1 MKLHNIEKSIALFDR
16 AKSLMPGGVN
26 SPVRAFKNINGN
38 PIFFEK
44 AKGAYLF
51 DADGNE
57 YIDYIGSWGPMIM
70 GHSHPEVV
78 NAIKNQ
84 ADLGTSYGAPT
95 GLESDLASLIIQCI
109 PSIEKIRMVN
119 SGTEATMST
128 IRLARGYT
136 NKNKII
142 KFDGCY
148 HGHVDSLLIKAGSG
162 VSTFGLPDSP
172 GIPKDLA
179 KHTITC
185 PYNDVEAFEKIF
197 HEIKDDL
204 AAVIVEPVAGNM
216 GFVPGTKKFLET
228 LREKTSSSNS
238 LLIFDE
244 VMSGFRVSL
253 GGAQEIYNIKPD
265 LTALGKVIGGGLPV
279 GAFGGK
285 KDIMDYL
292 APIGPV
298 YQAGTLSGNPL
309 AMAAG
314 STLLNLIIKENKT
327 EKHSMSVFNSSFKNI
342 FKTLKSVYQ
351 YKNAFLFLIAFFLFI
366 DGAHTVIYLATT
378 FALNL
383 GLETSS
389 IIQALI
395 LVQFVAFPAT
405 LLWGY
410 VANKYGDKL
419 VLYITITS
427 YICIIIY
434 STTLSSALEF
444 YLLAAWV
451 GFVQGGIQGSSRGMF
466 GKLIPKEKAGE
477 FFGLYNVM
485 GRAGAILGPL
495 MVGTFLTLYGNVR
508 IALLPIAVLFIIG
521 GLLLTRVKNEIV

>member
-1 MKLHNIEKSIALFDR
+1 
-16 AKSLMPGGVN
+16 MPGGVN

-95 GLESDLASLIIQCI
+95 GLESDVASLIIQCI

-292 APIGPV
+292 APVGPV

-314 STLLNLIIKENKT
+314 STLLNLIIKENPFELLEANAK
-327 EKHSMSVFNSSFKNI
+327 ELLGGMRNI
-342 FKTLKSVYQ
+342 MNTAGIPF
-351 YKNAFLFLIAFFLFI
+351 
-366 DGAHTVIYLATT
+366 
-378 FALNL
+378 
-383 GLETSS
+383 
-389 IIQALI
+389 
-395 LVQFVAFPAT
+395 
-405 LLWGY
+405 
-410 VANKYGDKL
+410 
-419 VLYITITS
+419 
-427 YICIIIY
+427 
-434 STTLSSALEF
+434 STNQM
-444 YLLAAWV
+444 
-451 GFVQGGIQGSSRGMF
+451 GGMF
-466 GKLIPKEKAGE
+466 GFFFSEKLPENIVDVSASDDNIFALFLNACIRNGIYFAPSKFEAGFISTKHGNNE
-477 FFGLYNVM
+477 
-485 GRAGAILGPL
+485 IHK
-495 MVGTFLTLYGNVR
+495 TLE
-508 IALLPIAVLFIIG
+508 IIENIIKTG
-521 GLLLTRVKNEIV
+521 VTKNEI

>member
-1 MKLHNIEKSIALFDR
+1 MNKIEKSIALFNQ

-44 AKGAYLF
+44 AQGAYLY
-51 DADGNE
+51 DADGNK

-70 GHSHPEVV
+70 GHSHPDVV
-78 NAIKNQ
+78 NAIKKQ
-84 ADLGTSYGAPT
+84 VDLGTSYGAPT
-95 GLESDLASLIIQCI
+95 SLESDVASLIIKNV

-119 SGTEATMST
+119 SGTEATMSA

-136 NKNKII
+136 NRNKII

-185 PYNDVEAFEKIF
+185 PYNDVEAFIEIF
-197 HEIKDDL
+197 NSVKDDL
-204 AAVIVEPVAGNM
+204 ATVIVEPIAGNM
-216 GFVPGTKKFLET
+216 GFVPGTEEFLKTIRLHTET
-228 LREKTSSSNS
+228 NNS

-253 GGAQEIYNIKPD
+253 GGAQEIFNIKPD

-285 KDIMDYL
+285 EEIMNYL
-292 APIGPV
+292 APEGPV

-314 STLLNLIIKENKT
+314 STLLNLLITQNPFTELEEKAKLMLNGLKEI
-327 EKHSMSVFNSSFKNI
+327 MISSGIPF
-342 FKTLKSVYQ
+342 
-351 YKNAFLFLIAFFLFI
+351 
-366 DGAHTVIYLATT
+366 
-378 FALNL
+378 
-383 GLETSS
+383 
-389 IIQALI
+389 
-395 LVQFVAFPAT
+395 
-405 LLWGY
+405 
-410 VANKYGDKL
+410 
-419 VLYITITS
+419 
-427 YICIIIY
+427 
-434 STTLSSALEF
+434 STNQI
-444 YLLAAWV
+444 
-451 GFVQGGIQGSSRGMF
+451 GGMF
-466 GKLIPKEKAGE
+466 GFFFSEELPKNIDDVSKTNDEMFSSFINACIKNGIYFAPSKYEAGFISATHGNME
-477 FFGLYNVM
+477 
-485 GRAGAILGPL
+485 IDK
-495 MVGTFLTLYGNVR
+495 TLEVVNK
-508 IALLPIAVLFIIG
+508 I
-521 GLLLTRVKNEIV
+521 VKTGEINK

>member
-1 MKLHNIEKSIALFDR
+1 LNKIDKSIALFNQ

-44 AKGAYLF
+44 AQGAYLF
-51 DADGNE
+51 DADGNK

-70 GHSHPEVV
+70 GHSHPEIV

-84 ADLGTSYGAPT
+84 AELGTSYGAPT
-95 GLESDLASLIIQCI
+95 SLESDVASLIIENV

-119 SGTEATMST
+119 SGTEATMSA
-128 IRLARGYT
+128 IRLARGFT
-136 NKNKII
+136 NRNKII

-172 GIPKDLA
+172 GIPEDLA

-185 PYNDVEAFEKIF
+185 PYNDIEAFIQIF
-197 HEIKDDL
+197 NSVKDDL
-204 AAVIVEPVAGNM
+204 ATVIVEPIAGNM
-216 GFVPGTKKFLET
+216 GFVPGTLEFLQTIRAYTE
-228 LREKTSSSNS
+228 SNDS

-285 KDIMDYL
+285 KEIMNYL
-292 APIGPV
+292 APEGPV

-314 STLLNLIIKENKT
+314 ATLLNL
-327 EKHSMSVFNSSFKNI
+327 
-342 FKTLKSVYQ
+342 
-351 YKNAFLFLIAFFLFI
+351 LIAQNP
-366 DGAHTVIYLATT
+366 YKE
-378 FALNL
+378 
-383 GLETSS
+383 LEEK
-389 IIQALI
+389 AKLI
-395 LVQFVAFPAT
+395 LNGMKEIMISSGIPF
-405 LLWGY
+405 
-410 VANKYGDKL
+410 
-419 VLYITITS
+419 
-427 YICIIIY
+427 
-434 STTLSSALEF
+434 STNQI
-444 YLLAAWV
+444 
-451 GFVQGGIQGSSRGMF
+451 GGMF
-466 GKLIPKEKAGE
+466 GFFFSEELPKNIDDVSKTNDEMFSSFINACIKNGIYFAPSKYEAGFISATHGDME
-477 FFGLYNVM
+477 INK
-485 GRAGAILGPL
+485 
-495 MVGTFLTLYGNVR
+495 TL
-508 IALLPIAVLFIIG
+508 
-521 GLLLTRVKNEIV
+521 EIVNKIVKTGEINK

>member
-1 MKLHNIEKSIALFDR
+1 
-16 AKSLMPGGVN
+16 MPGGVN

-95 GLESDLASLIIQCI
+95 GLESDVASLIIQCI

-292 APIGPV
+292 APVGPV

-314 STLLNLIIKENKT
+314 STLLNLIIKENPFELLEANAK
-327 EKHSMSVFNSSFKNI
+327 ELLGGMRNI
-342 FKTLKSVYQ
+342 MNTAGIPF
-351 YKNAFLFLIAFFLFI
+351 
-366 DGAHTVIYLATT
+366 
-378 FALNL
+378 
-383 GLETSS
+383 
-389 IIQALI
+389 
-395 LVQFVAFPAT
+395 
-405 LLWGY
+405 
-410 VANKYGDKL
+410 
-419 VLYITITS
+419 
-427 YICIIIY
+427 
-434 STTLSSALEF
+434 STNQM
-444 YLLAAWV
+444 
-451 GFVQGGIQGSSRGMF
+451 GGMF
-466 GKLIPKEKAGE
+466 GFFFSEKLPNNITDVSASDDNIFALFLNACIRNGIYFAPSKFEAG
-477 FFGLYNVM
+477 F
-485 GRAGAILGPL
+485 IS
-495 MVGTFLTLYGNVR
+495 TKHGN
-508 IALLPIAVLFIIG
+508 
-521 GLLLTRVKNEIV
+521 NEIHKTLEIIENIIKVGVTKK